1 MKQSRLNRLFWL
13 LIIWGGSVLA
23 LAAVSMVFRF
33 LMAAA
38 GFKSH

>member
-1 MKQSRLNRLFWL
+1 MKQPLYKRLLWL
-13 LIIWGGSVLA
+13 VFIWCASVLA
-23 LAAVSMVFRF
+23 LGAVSMVFRF